1 MKEVKHVGNLWIV
14 LSLNQIKFT
23 SIHYKYNQVV
33 SQRNAL
39 LKYFAANFTYDPT
52 TLAVYNEQL
61 IDLGTKIHA
70 KRSDFMLGLTLFF
83 KNIINLYLVK
93 RKR

>member
-1 MKEVKHVGNLWIV
+1 MKEVKHDGNLLDGVISQSDKIY
-14 LSLNQIKFT
+14 LQYI
-23 SIHYKYNQVV
+23 IKYNQVV

-70 KRSDFMLGLTLFF
+70 KRSEFMLKFNPIFQKIL
-83 KNIINLYLVK
+83 
-93 RKR
+93 

>member
-1 MKEVKHVGNLWIV
+1 MIIEGSETRRKFMMV
-14 LSLNQIKFT
+14 LSQSDKIYLQYI
-23 SIHYKYNQVV
+23 IKYNQVV

-61 IDLGTKIHA
+61 MI
-70 KRSDFMLGLTLFF
+70 
-83 KNIINLYLVK
+83 
-93 RKR
+93 